1 MNANINCHF
10 SQKGLGENFYF
21 LGFLLTHIGYWAG
34 VIVIP
39 QVHFKSHLSTFQARC
54 AEGKEVKT
62 QYLLCSCKNG
72 ILQKK
77 RSSLENG
84 LFQKQILLVV
94 DSFMFVEDFS
104 TNSSISISEGLS
116 KS

>member
-1 MNANINCHF
+1 MLLLSFDENRCFKKKPILCMNANINCHF

-54 AEGKEVKT
+54 ERVSPEARLVFCNLRTAANEMRFVFDL
-62 QYLLCSCKNG
+62 QLL
-72 ILQKK
+72 K
-77 RSSLENG
+77 RCTLG
-84 LFQKQILLVV
+84 
-94 DSFMFVEDFS
+94 
-104 TNSSISISEGLS
+104 GW
-116 KS
+116 